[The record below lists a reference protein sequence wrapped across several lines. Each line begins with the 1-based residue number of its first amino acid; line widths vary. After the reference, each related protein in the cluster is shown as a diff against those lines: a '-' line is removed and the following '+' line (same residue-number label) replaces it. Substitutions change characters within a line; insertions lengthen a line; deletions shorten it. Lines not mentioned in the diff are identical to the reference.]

1 MSRVHVVLHLTL
13 ISASQLALFA
23 AHILTSM
30 TGNVNFTTPFPPLL
44 ALQTAINNLNIAIAA
59 QVRGNKASTQAVK
72 TAVYQLKR
80 VLRALCAYV
89 EYTSNDNAT
98 VALTSGFSLASTRVN
113 NSAPFSIRH
122 NGAVG
127 EMDVRSK
134 ASRDASYIWQY
145 TTTPLVASSWVTA
158 ATTTKSKHTITGL
171 TPGVMYWF
179 RVSVVTKDGQQ
190 PASNAINI
198 YAL

>member
-13 ISASQLALFA
+13 ISAQQLALFA

-30 TGNVNFTTPFPPLL
+30 TGNANFTTPFPPLL
-44 ALQTAINNLNIAIAA
+44 ALQTAINNLNTAITN
-59 QVRGNKASTQAVK
+59 QVKGNKASTQAVK

-80 VLRALCAYV
+80 VLRAMCAYV

-98 VALTSGFSLASTRVN
+98 IALSSGFSLAATHVRSTP
-113 NSAPFSIRH
+113 PFSIRH
-122 NGAVG
+122 NGNVG
-127 EMDVRSK
+127 EMDARSK
-134 ASRDASYIWQY
+134 ATAGASYIWQY
-145 TTTPLVASSWVTA
+145 TTTPLVLASWVTA
-158 ATTTKSKHTITGL
+158 ATTTKARHTITGL
-171 TPGVMYWF
+171 TPGVMYYF
-179 RVSVVTKDGQQ
+179 RVTVVTKDGQQ